1 MLALNTRKPW
11 IVNFSRPLLT
21 EKILGI
27 YKFYTDYYSPF
38 LVNKDMSR
46 YFSPVP
52 ESLVV
57 DDAHEDLCRHL
68 DPVDPGVKGLR
79 PVVVVPGV
87 LQLPGVYVEINKMN
101 QNCF

>member
-1 MLALNTRKPW
+1 M
-11 IVNFSRPLLT
+11 
-21 EKILGI
+21 
-27 YKFYTDYYSPF
+27 
-38 LVNKDMSR
+38 
-46 YFSPVP
+46 
-52 ESLVV
+52 

-68 DPVDPGVKGLR
+68 DPVDPGVEGLR